1 MQVLA
6 KYPVLLITVQLFS
19 HTKWLF
25 FCFRHR
31 LPQDQWWMKL
41 RSLLRILAKHSE
53 LTYVADVPQVITG
66 IDETED
72 DDKY

>member
-1 MQVLA
+1 MSFHVIS
-6 KYPVLLITVQLFS
+6 YICFS
-19 HTKWLF
+19 
-25 FCFRHR
+25 HR
-31 LPQDQWWMKL
+31 LPENQWWMKL

-53 LTYVADVPQVITG
+53 LSYVTDVSEVITG